1 MEIEKLRIKNYRSIG
16 DSKDILFTKLFS
28 FIGKNNT
35 GKSSILKAIQ
45 VLFGKKDI
53 SIDDFHNNSQENIEI
68 EATLKNFQDNEK
80 YKDLLNKDGRVY
92 IKYIAKKD
100 NENNISQEY
109 YLNDFSEDK
118 KLKTNPFPKKLPEIL
133 VIEDIRNPR
142 GEATGAKGSYLN
154 KLISQIEGIIETQS
168 ERIGSLKNEL
178 QSLRQSMIDDISDSV
193 TEKFKEIMNDD
204 NLKVQILPQADLSY
218 SYDAK
223 VSSNNRNNINILS
236 CGTGWQSVYILSL
249 LETYAEKAKN
259 NDAILLVE
267 EPEVYL
273 HPELQR
279 RMFSV
284 LRDIAEINQVI
295 YTTHSPIMICDLW
308 LKESVKVIKLDEK
321 GNTSINELKIEEVIN
336 ELGIKYEDVFNSS
349 VVIFVEGESDKLFFG
364 KIIKKRWGENDSII
378 EKIKF
383 IPSENW
389 RNVHYY
395 AFVKIITSDNVNSNF
410 KIIIDSDGLSSEEKK
425 QEFLNEIRGTYSDY
439 VINKIEPNINILSR
453 YAMESYLLDKDV
465 LNKAFPQISIDEFD
479 ALIKEYNN
487 KYNEYKSKI
496 KRNTDDSTQG
506 DGKISLN
513 FFQAIFKPKNIFSNE
528 RLKNN
533 VENYRN
539 IFSKK
544 FLETRDKLV
553 EHCCALKRNS
563 IKKSYISHILDNT
576 SIDNEIL
583 KEPVSVIDNILGK
596 IKK

>member
-1 MEIEKLRIKNYRSIG
+1 MEIEELSIKNYRSID
-16 DSKDILFTKLFS
+16 DSDKIRFTKLFA

-53 SIDDFHNNSQENIEI
+53 SVDDFHNNLQENIEI

-80 YKDLLNKDGRVY
+80 YKDLLDKDGKVKIR
-92 IKYIAKKD
+92 YIAKRD
-100 NENNISQEY
+100 NENNIIQEY
-109 YLNDFSEDK
+109 YLNDFAEDK
-118 KLKTNPFPKKLPEIL
+118 KLKTNPCPKKLPEIL

-142 GEATGAKGSYLN
+142 GEATGSKGSYLN

-168 ERIGSLKNEL
+168 GRISILKSEL
-178 QSLRQSMIDDISDSV
+178 QSLRQSMIDDISNSV

-308 LKESVKVIKLDEK
+308 LRESVKVVKLDEK
-321 GNTSINELKIEEVIN
+321 GDTNINELKIEEVIN
-336 ELGIKYEDVFNSS
+336 ELGVKYEDIFNSS
-349 VVIFVEGESDKLFFG
+349 IVIFVEGESDKLFFG
-364 KIIKKRWGENDSII
+364 KIIKERLGENSSII
-378 EKIKF
+378 DKIKF
-383 IPSENW
+383 IPSEEW
-389 RNVHYY
+389 RGVHYY

-410 KIIIDSDGLSSEEKK
+410 KIIIDSDGLSSEERK
-425 QEFLNEIRGTYSDY
+425 QEFLDEIKGAYSDY

-453 YAMESYLLDKDV
+453 YAIESYLLDKDI
-465 LNKAFPQISIDEFD
+465 LNKAFPQIPVDEFD
-479 ALIKEYNN
+479 GLIKEYNS
-487 KYNEYKSKI
+487 KYTEY
-496 KRNTDDSTQG
+496 
-506 DGKISLN
+506 SL
-513 FFQAIFKPKNIFSNE
+513 
-528 RLKNN
+528 
-533 VENYRN
+533 
-539 IFSKK
+539 
-544 FLETRDKLV
+544 
-553 EHCCALKRNS
+553 
-563 IKKSYISHILDNT
+563 
-576 SIDNEIL
+576 
-583 KEPVSVIDNILGK
+583 K
-596 IKK
+596 IKKNTDKSISGDGEISLDSF